1 MDARKLS
8 REVIIEAIEKKAY
21 ELTGVTENGEV
32 VLSVLGDSE
41 RDILNR
47 IFKEKDT
54 DEEKLIWV
62 EKAMDVRGRNAQ
74 EYVQIYLQKITPKDK
89 VCKVNGLR
97 FK

>member
-8 REVIIEAIEKKAY
+8 RKIIIEAIEKKSY

-32 VLSVLGDSE
+32 VLSILGDSE

-47 IFKEKDT
+47 IFKEKVT
-54 DEEKLIWV
+54 DEEKLKWIKKSM
-62 EKAMDVRGRNAQ
+62 EARGRNAQ
-74 EYVQIYLQKITPKDK
+74 EYVQIYLQKITAKDK

-97 FK
+97 LK